1 MLKVCVRFAPSPT
14 GFLHIGGLRTAL
26 FNWLFAKKNK
36 GKFILRIE
44 DTDKERFK
52 EGAVENIIE
61 ALKWYGLDFDGKPV
75 YQSERLDIY
84 KKYIEQLIEQG
95 NAYYCFCSAERLAEV
110 RKIQEVNKQATK
122 YDGLCRSLSADEVK
136 KKLDAGEPHVVRL
149 KVPAEGSTEFDDII
163 YGHISVENKNID
175 DQVLLKSDGY
185 PTYHLANVVDDHE
198 QVVTHVIRA
207 EEWLPSTPKH
217 ILLYKAFG
225 WQPPKF
231 AHLPM
236 VLGPDRSKLSKR
248 HGAVAALEYKKLGYL
263 PEAIIN
269 FIALLGWNPKTEREI
284 FSLKELIKEF
294 DLAKVNKASAVF
306 NIEKLDWMNGQYIKK
321 MDIGLAIQA
330 RISHYYKNKGKE
342 YDISDSLKTTGTSA
356 LEINRLNTFND
367 PSEIADYTLNDV
379 GDYDADMLKPKGE
392 SADSTIRVLKKANNF
407 IGSVMDDHSFENAD
421 FLRDDIIQWIKEQ
434 KLSNKQVLWPL
445 RVALTGKE
453 KSPDV
458 FEMMHYWGK
467 IKVLD
472 LISRAINKLQKSGS
486 S

>member
-75 YQSERLDIY
+75 YQSKRLDIY

-185 PTYHLANVVDDHE
+185 PTYHLANIVDDHE
-198 QVVTHVIRA
+198 QDVTHVIRA

-236 VLGPDRSKLSKR
+236 VLGSDRSKLSKR
-248 HGAVAALEYKKLGYL
+248 HGAVPALEYKDKGYL

-269 FIALLGWNPKTEREI
+269 FITLLGWNPKTEQEI

-294 DLAKVNKASAVF
+294 DLSKVNKASAIF
-306 NIEKLDWMNGQYIKK
+306 NIEKLDWLNGQYIKK
-321 MDIGLAIQA
+321 IDIKKLTEMRKPYIEQEGYSVDDEALLTSTMELE
-330 RISHYYKNKGKE
+330 R
-342 YDISDSLKTTGTSA
+342 DRLK
-356 LEINRLNTFND
+356 
-367 PSEIADYTLNDV
+367 TLNDSSEV
-379 GDYDADMLKPKGE
+379 AGYILQSPQNYDASILVPQKGSKGE
-392 SADSTIRVLKKANNF
+392 TINVLKELRTF
-407 IGSVMDDHSFENAD
+407 LGSLLDEKSFEKSESLKED
-421 FLRDDIIQWIKEQ
+421 VVDWIKKQ
-434 KLSNKQVLWPL
+434 QLTNQQVLWPL
-445 RVALTGKE
+445 RVAVTGLE
-453 KSPDV
+453 KSADV
-458 FEMMHYWGK
+458 FDVMV
-467 IKVLD
+467 KVGQIRTLHNID
-472 LISRAINKLQKSGS
+472 YALERLQKS
-486 S
+486 